1 MNNDRHNFRAQR
13 SSVPKN
19 RLIIGRKPL
28 IEALK
33 EAADIEKIFILKS
46 ATGEELSVIK
56 NLARKL
62 EITLSYVPSEKLDKF
77 TQANHQGVV
86 AIAGLI
92 KYQPLQGIIDQVVDK
107 GDVPL
112 LVLLDG
118 ITDTRNLGAIAR
130 SAYSFG
136 AHAIVVPNSN
146 NAAITEE
153 GIKTSAGALEKIPV
167 CRVTSVQQAI
177 DTLRLNGIQVVATTL
192 ETSTDLSSAPLHEPV
207 AIVMGAE
214 DSGVSP
220 YVLKTADH
228 LVKIPMGGGFDSLNV
243 SVAAGIMLYQTF
255 IQRKSDQENS

>member
-1 MNNDRHNFRAQR
+1 MNNRQNFRAQKT
-13 SSVPKN
+13 SVPKS

-33 EAADIEKIFILKS
+33 EAADIEKIFILKT
-46 ATGEELSVIK
+46 ATGEELAVIK
-56 NLARKL
+56 TLARKL
-62 EITLSYVPSEKLDKF
+62 DIMLSYVPAEKLDKF

-92 KYQPLQGIIDQVVDK
+92 KYQPLQGIIDQVVDAGK
-107 GDVPL
+107 VPL
-112 LVLLDG
+112 FVLLDG

-136 AHAIVVPNSN
+136 AQAIIIPSSN
-146 NAAITEE
+146 NAAVTEE

-167 CRVTSVQQAI
+167 CRVASVQQAVDI
-177 DTLRLNGIQVVATTL
+177 LKLNGIQIAATTL
-192 ETSTDLSSAPLHEPV
+192 EAAKDISEAPLDEPI

-214 DSGVSP
+214 DTGVSP

-228 LVKIPMGGGFDSLNV
+228 LVRIPMSDQFDSLNV
-243 SVAAGIMLYQTF
+243 SVATGIMLYQTF
-255 IQRKSDQENS
+255 IQRK